1 MASPL
6 PHNIF
11 TTILSRTHAALG
23 ALAASGS
30 VPAGLDLS
38 RVVVEPPRDPAHG
51 DMATIAA
58 TISGHLAATSS
69 HR

>member
-1 MASPL
+1 MNVFSYFRGE
-6 PHNIF
+6 I
-11 TTILSRTHAALG
+11 AALVGRLSQSG
-23 ALAASGS
+23 AL
-30 VPAGLDLS
+30 PAGLDTA
-38 RVVVEPPRDPAHG
+38 RVTVEPPRDPAHG